1 LRISL
6 RGDRVPLKT
15 VDLSSLSGG
24 GAADGNGIYGD
35 GTDNSGDDNLPVGGT
50 QVGMNAIGKTL
61 RLVSNTGNTTTR
73 EILRLSTVENAFT
86 RFIVATGPVDS
97 ARFFRASAG
106 REYTWQ
112 TYGGSAL
119 TIASD
124 SIVKLVG
131 DSLLVTE
138 DIVPI
143 SVKTRFI
150 VGLTDQYYAKR
161 FDGNSA
167 NNGDVIVSNGT
178 DWIVAPI
185 TNYVTGTNY
194 LLNGG
199 NTNGATVIGGTNDAN
214 AFSIETNNVVRST
227 VTGGAST
234 GGAWTAT
241 DVTANTNTVETM
253 YTHIVN
259 SSGKAATGLGVGT
272 LYQLETTTTDAQ
284 NAAEMDVVWSDA
296 THASR
301 TGDFVFK
308 TVASANALAE
318 AFRIGGTTY
327 ALTATAS
334 VSNTNTAAD
343 RFIIKTNST
352 GTAAANF
359 GGSILFQGESST
371 TDNQNMGSISAIW
384 ETATHASYRSG
395 FVFNLVSNGS
405 STLTNA
411 ASIKMVGTNNPE
423 LSLGVASPVLIR
435 AASITTAQAF
445 TIGGS
450 SSALTLSSTSTSSG
464 AITLS
469 NNTQTVG
476 ATISIGGGVTYT
488 MTSGAKQM
496 GVLQASFSPTSGT
509 ATFASLVNILTVN
522 QTGGA
527 NGRVVG
533 FYDNPTLTAVAD
545 YRSFESNVNNS
556 AAKGFYQTG
565 SSTTNN
571 FVGATGFGA
580 TTAPT
585 DKVEITGNLA
595 LLTAGNKIKIAT
607 GSNASIGTATLT
619 AGTVTV
625 NTTAVT
631 ANSIIFVSYSTQ
643 SGTIGAVSAPT
654 ASITAGTSFVIN
666 SSNALDTSTVNYWI
680 IN

>member
-1 LRISL
+1 VDTWFSADFYGKTWSYNDTITQYYGLPQVGIPFARFRSADNSRYWEMFRSDATDRFVLVPEANNISSFGDLEFNTKHTITTDDGSEVQIGRSGKPSFPAVYGNGTQVLKLQSTTGGSNAWNTFVNSNNLEWKRPDGGAYATFYTSAPQLIAANEKWGWGKSPGARFDLQQLTDAAGSGMAIANSTGTSYYWSLNASGDMLWWQTGGSQRMMLTQAGDLLLGTTGSPSNKLHVIGTARITDMTTPTSPTKIVGANANGELSEAILDLGFSFATGDTLRYTPSIDTFSLSGTTLRISL

-97 ARFFRASAG
+97 ARFFRASVG

-150 VGLTDQYYAKR
+150 IGLTDQYYAKR

-234 GGAWTAT
+234 GGAWTA
-241 DVTANTNTVETM
+241 
-253 YTHIVN
+253 
-259 SSGKAATGLGVGT
+259 
-272 LYQLETTTTDAQ
+272 
-284 NAAEMDVVWSDA
+284 
-296 THASR
+296 
-301 TGDFVFK
+301 F
-308 TVASANALAE
+308 
-318 AFRIGGTTY
+318 
-327 ALTATAS
+327 
-334 VSNTNTAAD
+334 
-343 RFIIKTNST
+343 
-352 GTAAANF
+352 
-359 GGSILFQGESST
+359 
-371 TDNQNMGSISAIW
+371 
-384 ETATHASYRSG
+384 
-395 FVFNLVSNGS
+395 
-405 STLTNA
+405 
-411 ASIKMVGTNNPE
+411 
-423 LSLGVASPVLIR
+423 
-435 AASITTAQAF
+435 
-445 TIGGS
+445 
-450 SSALTLSSTSTSSG
+450 
-464 AITLS
+464 
-469 NNTQTVG
+469 
-476 ATISIGGGVTYT
+476 
-488 MTSGAKQM
+488 
-496 GVLQASFSPTSGT
+496 
-509 ATFASLVNILTVN
+509 
-522 QTGGA
+522 
-527 NGRVVG
+527 
-533 FYDNPTLTAVAD
+533 
-545 YRSFESNVNNS
+545 
-556 AAKGFYQTG
+556 
-565 SSTTNN
+565 
-571 FVGATGFGA
+571 
-580 TTAPT
+580 
-585 DKVEITGNLA
+585 
-595 LLTAGNKIKIAT
+595 
-607 GSNASIGTATLT
+607 
-619 AGTVTV
+619 
-625 NTTAVT
+625 
-631 ANSIIFVSYSTQ
+631 
-643 SGTIGAVSAPT
+643 
-654 ASITAGTSFVIN
+654 
-666 SSNALDTSTVNYWI
+666 
-680 IN
+680 